1 VGTAAASSNTNNIFK
16 RCMVTDLH
24 TRISGKTHN
33 AWFPMSADT
42 PLILLLLLVVVNM
55 SQFAVIILFLRT
67 T

>member
-1 VGTAAASSNTNNIFK
+1 
-16 RCMVTDLH
+16 MVTDLH